1 MKRVW
6 IIILCSVDNEFI
18 SSLLFLSPPL
28 LPFPLI
34 SCHFLSIHLFKPNI
48 ILVFVESLSY
58 K

>member
-6 IIILCSVDNEFI
+6 FKILCLVDNEFI

-28 LPFPLI
+28 PLFPLI
-34 SCHFLSIHLFKPNI
+34 SYPFLSFHLFKPNI